1 MKKKALALFMAAV
14 LVATMSACAGTNDES
29 TDRSSSDTS
38 STVTSETEK
47 DNKSDKDEVLTSQKP
62 TNNTDKKTDETD
74 KSDKDSKKDTDSK
87 DDNKNTASSTS
98 SSNTGST
105 NKPSNSG
112 SGSSGST
119 KPSTGGSSN
128 GSSSSS
134 SKPSGGSGNTGSDTG
149 SGSTGNSGSSSK
161 PTEPTNPPAHQHSY
175 TTVISSSA
183 GDCCHDGSVTKQCS
197 CGATKTENTGRG
209 NHGWVTNYK
218 TIHHDAVY
226 EEQPVY
232 EWRGWY
238 ECLKCGAQ
246 FDNVEAC
253 GGHCLTVCNSRYT
266 VKKEQVQTGTTSVKV
281 QDAWDEQV
289 EDGQICSI
297 CGAKK

>member
-29 TDRSSSDTS
+29 TDRSSSGTS
-38 STVTSETEK
+38 STVTSGTDK

-112 SGSSGST
+112 SGSSGSN

-134 SKPSGGSGNTGSDTG
+134 SKPSGGSGNTGSG
-149 SGSTGNSGSSSK
+149 TGNSGSSSK